1 MKALWTRLQS
11 YQAALLRRLKPLL
24 QFLAVMDARNVAMS
38 AAAVSYYTLLA
49 IFPAVAAGMAIVLF
63 VVEPSQVESA
73 MSALAMYFP
82 REITDV
88 LAASLG
94 KQAEQHGSNLLFAA
108 IGIALALFGAS
119 GAMQGMMKSLNTVYQ
134 VKETRS
140 WLQLT
145 SLSIALTLGVMIV
158 SLGVGILLLCS
169 YDQLVAWTLPQSFAV
184 IVAVLRW
191 PVMALSIHAMIS
203 LLFHYGANRA
213 ATTMQHITKGSVIAA
228 AGWLLVTVLFFG
240 YMQSFAN
247 FAQSYSVF
255 AGIVA
260 LMMWFNFG
268 SMSILIGALCDAK
281 R

>member
-1 MKALWTRLQS
+1 MKVLHKQLQS
-11 YQAALLRRLKPLL
+11 YRAVLLRYLKPLL

-63 VVEPSQVESA
+63 MVEPSQVKSVV
-73 MSALAMYFP
+73 SALAMYFP
-82 REITDV
+82 REITDL
-88 LAASLG
+88 LAASLSR
-94 KQAEQHGSNLLFAA
+94 QAEQQGSNLLFAA

-119 GAMQGMMKSLNTVYQ
+119 GAMQGMMKALNTVYQ

-140 WLQLT
+140 WLRLT
-145 SLSIALTLGVMIV
+145 GLSIALTLGVMIV

-169 YDQLVAWTLPQSFAV
+169 YDQLVMWTLPQSFAV
-184 IVAVLRW
+184 LIAVLRW

-213 ATTMQHITKGSVIAA
+213 TIAMQHITKGSIVAA
-228 AGWLLVTVLFFG
+228 VSWLLVTMLFFG
-240 YMQSFAN
+240 YMQSFAD

-268 SMSILIGALCDAK
+268 SLSILIGALCDAK